1 MAQRLLRAHPPGAAD
16 SLQIAAAF
24 AVAED
29 GSASVSFVC
38 FDARLNQAAS
48 REGFAVLA
56 S

>member
-1 MAQRLLRAHPPGAAD
+1 MAQRLLRVHPLRTAD
-16 SLQIAAAF
+16 GLQLAAAF

-29 GSASVSFVC
+29 GSASVGFVC
-38 FDARLNQAAS
+38 FDARLNRAAS